1 MSNPSLR
8 IVIAGSNIAPE
19 LLEQLHGLIAAR
31 GLEDDITCHFNAGDV
46 IVESHSR
53 IDDVT
58 DGYHSFDQ
66 LYAHRHALFIAL
78 LAESNMVS
86 GAGWYAH
93 QHHDGSSYPG
103 WVLVGTTI
111 DDIDGNDMQIS
122 YHLPV
127 SYIPHLKAAGCKVM
141 ETAPQWDGH
150 TSEDVVTRLLS
161 AYGDANAAAFKL
173 PNPPNEITVDVA
185 HAANHLWMAS
195 VDEDDDSTERQRAAD
210 ALRKEKGISNDVFGQ
225 TIFDDGNGQ
234 TVIATSGSDDRV
246 VERDRLGH
254 CYSINRGDIGEC
266 LSFQQ
271 GPVPQ
276 YGVNGTT
283 NEAVLSILIHRTE
296 HLNSQ
301 FPCEENEVALEHMRA
316 ALRSFESRTA
326 KRIQRGVEGKE
337 VV

>member
-1 MSNPSLR
+1 M
-8 IVIAGSNIAPE
+8 
-19 LLEQLHGLIAAR
+19 LEAIHDLIAERA
-31 GLEDDITCHFNAGDV
+31 LADDVVDHFESGEV
-46 IVESHSR
+46 VVESHSR
-53 IDDVT
+53 IDDVS

-66 LYAHRHALFIAL
+66 LYKHRHALFVAL

-122 YHLPV
+122 YHLPE
-127 SYIPHLKAAGCKVM
+127 SYVPHLKAAGCIAM

-150 TSEDVVTRLLS
+150 TSDDVVTRLLS
-161 AYGDANAAAFKL
+161 ACGDANAVVASEHLPSPPDEVIVNEAGAAK
-173 PNPPNEITVDVA
+173 
-185 HAANHLWMAS
+185 HLWIAS
-195 VDEDDDSTERQRAAD
+195 VDEDDDLTDRQRAAD

-234 TVIATSGSDDRV
+234 TVIAISGSDDRV

-254 CYSINRGDIGEC
+254 CYSINRGEIGEC

-296 HLNSQ
+296 HLNAQ
-301 FPCEENEVALEHMRA
+301 FPCVENEVALEHMRA

-326 KRIQRGVEGKE
+326 KRIARGVEGVE
-337 VV
+337 VK